1 MPSRRPRRGFTL
13 IELLVVI
20 SIIGVL
26 IGLLLPAVQAAR
38 GAARR
43 IQCANNMRSINLALQ
58 GFLNGKNKFPNAGT
72 FRDPVGTVPGSATDA
87 ATIKNCFAT
96 LGGTPASFPGSQS
109 AGGPDV
115 GPLYSWVVEILPYL
129 DQQATAND
137 WDKDNVYWS
146 TVSPTGTGASNA
158 VSASKSIASLICPDD
173 LTVLAGQGNLS
184 YVVNGGFSRWI
195 GDTRIGWTNAPLG
208 GSDTATGPN
217 WSGKGTADTTN
228 IEIGVK
234 TGVMYLG
241 TATGKSFYDRT
252 SIPAGLVDGSGQ
264 TVLVT
269 ENIQAGAAN
278 ASQLLGGLS
287 ANWACPHPNFM
298 MFIGSDKICPG
309 GACRTG
315 NTNQNTLTSNGST
328 GQDGT
333 DWENAN
339 TKNGSNLEFINHGLE
354 VAIEGTSPYPSS
366 NHAGGINV
374 GMADGSMKFISA
386 TINGTVW
393 AKLITPNGNKLPSP
407 IKQLPL
413 SSDELPQ

>member
-43 IQCANNMRSINLALQ
+43 MQCANNMRNVNLALQ
-58 GFLNGKNKFPNAGT
+58 GFLNAKNKFPNAGT
-72 FRDPVGTVPGSATDA
+72 FRDPVNTVPGSAADGQ
-87 ATIKNCFAT
+87 TIRNCFSTGGGNQSAFA
-96 LGGTPASFPGSQS
+96 GTPS
-109 AGGPDV
+109 ATGPDV
-115 GPLYSWVVEILPYL
+115 GPLYSWVVEVLPYL

-137 WDKDNVYWS
+137 WNKEKVYYS
-146 TVSPTGTGASNA
+146 TVTPTGTAASNA
-158 VSASKSIASLICPDD
+158 VSGSKSIASLICPDD

-195 GDTRIGWTNAPLG
+195 GDTRIGWTNAPLSG
-208 GSDTATGPN
+208 TDTLTGPN
-217 WSGKGTADTTN
+217 WLGVPDQN

-241 TATGKSFYDRT
+241 TATGKSKYDRA

-264 TVLVT
+264 TILVT
-269 ENIQAGAAN
+269 ENIQAGAAQ
-278 ASQLLGGLS
+278 SSTLLGGGF

-309 GACRTG
+309 GTCRTSPTG
-315 NTNQNTLTSNGST
+315 AQPSLTSNGST
-328 GQDGT
+328 GEDGS

-339 TKNGSNLEFINHGLE
+339 TKNGNNLEYINHGLE
-354 VAIEGTSPYPSS
+354 VAIEGTSPFPSS

-374 GMADGSMKFISA
+374 GMADGSMKFITA

-393 AKLITPNGNKLPSP
+393 AKLITPNGNKLPGP
-407 IKQLPL
+407 FKQLPL